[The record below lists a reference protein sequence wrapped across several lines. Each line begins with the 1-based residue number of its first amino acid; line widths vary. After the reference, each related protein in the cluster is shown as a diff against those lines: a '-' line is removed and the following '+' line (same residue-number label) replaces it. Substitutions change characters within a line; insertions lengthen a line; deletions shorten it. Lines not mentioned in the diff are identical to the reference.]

1 MGGCVSRKFG
11 LFSHERHPHFRLR
24 NNVPHVRCFLP
35 TLTTKG
41 PIRPTD
47 THIWPTV
54 RPHAEA
60 SGAALSPTSVF
71 TQFIH
76 NKDMVAVAYATLC
89 ASPTVYEECNRGVS
103 VQCRCR
109 GVNPVSTSRDAFS
122 PADTVRV
129 SYPISKHT
137 SRVAYFA
144 YAFGGWTFLFFFMKI
159 AMPIAAATK
168 RKAPTTMPTM
178 SAMLVSLPSM
188 SLCLPTLSL

>member
-1 MGGCVSRKFG
+1 
-11 LFSHERHPHFRLR
+11 
-24 NNVPHVRCFLP
+24 
-35 TLTTKG
+35 
-41 PIRPTD
+41 
-47 THIWPTV
+47 
-54 RPHAEA
+54 
-60 SGAALSPTSVF
+60 
-71 TQFIH
+71 
-76 NKDMVAVAYATLC
+76 MVAVAFTLRF
-89 ASPTVYEECNRGVS
+89 ALALLYEECNRGVS

>member
-1 MGGCVSRKFG
+1 MVSQ
-11 LFSHERHPHFRLR
+11 LLTLR
-24 NNVPHVRCFLP
+24 F
-35 TLTTKG
+35 
-41 PIRPTD
+41 
-47 THIWPTV
+47 
-54 RPHAEA
+54 
-60 SGAALSPTSVF
+60 AL
-71 TQFIH
+71 
-76 NKDMVAVAYATLC
+76 ALL
-89 ASPTVYEECNRGVS
+89 YEECNRGVS

-144 YAFGGWTFLFFFMKI
+144 YAFGGGTFLFFFMKI